1 MIKMDSKAFQ
11 ESVKALADMYEKMLV
26 IAVMKASEAFLTN
39 IVMNNPL
46 GDDQFYAR
54 LYKEREESSG
64 YDPRQGL
71 SKGSWI
77 TELNAVTP
85 NRDTGIYDST
95 GSGKAVTLTFKTE
108 MRNFNLGDVIYFH
121 NSVDYI
127 NATTPSGK
135 KPVDGDK
142 LVANAY
148 AQRDAILKKAFAEAR
163 SYIKK
168 EISKAKGI

>member
-11 ESVKALADMYEKMLV
+11 ESVKALADIYEKMLV
-26 IAVMKASEAFLTN
+26 IAVMKASEAFLTR

-54 LYKEREESSG
+54 LYKERQESSG

-77 TELNAVTP
+77 TELNAITP
-85 NRDTGIYDST
+85 EREGLYDST
-95 GSGKAVTLTFKTE
+95 GAGKAITLTFKTE
-108 MRNFNLGDVIYFH
+108 MRNFKLGDVIYFH

-127 NATTPSGK
+127 ESPQ
-135 KPVDGDK
+135 VDGDK

-148 AQRDAILKKAFAEAR
+148 AQRDAILKRAFSEAR

>member
-11 ESVKALADMYEKMLV
+11 ESVKALADMYERMLV

-46 GDDQFYAR
+46 GDSELFQEFYR
-54 LYKEREESSG
+54 ERQKTSG
-64 YDPRQGL
+64 YDPIQGL

-85 NRDTGIYDST
+85 EREGLYDST
-95 GSGKAVTLTFKTE
+95 GAGKAVTLTFKTE
-108 MRNFNLGDVIYFH
+108 MRNFKLGDVIYFH

-127 NATTPSGK
+127 ESPQ
-135 KPVDGDK
+135 VDGAE
-142 LVANAY
+142 LVVKAY
-148 AQRDAILKKAFAEAR
+148 AEREAILKKAFSEAR
-163 SYIKK
+163 SYIRK
-168 EISKAKGI
+168 ELSKAKGS

>member
-11 ESVKALADMYEKMLV
+11 ESVKALADMYERMLV

-54 LYKEREESSG
+54 LYKERQDSSG
-64 YDPRQGL
+64 YKPIQGL

-85 NRDTGIYDST
+85 EREGLYDST
-95 GSGKAVTLTFKTE
+95 GAGKAVTLTFKTE
-108 MRNFNLGDVIYFH
+108 MRNFKLGDVIYFH

-148 AQRDAILKKAFAEAR
+148 AQREAILKKAFAEAR